1 MSAEMKKLPDSE
13 LEVMQAVWA
22 CQEFAASENAASRE
36 SASAAVSRKDIE
48 EHLKGSY
55 EIALTTLLTLL
66 TRLADKGFLRIE
78 KVGRSAQYIPLIT
91 QQEYQASQS
100 KRFLDKV
107 CGGSLSAFATAL
119 CDSGLT
125 KEDIA
130 ELRDL
135 LERGML

>member
-22 CQEFAASENAASRE
+22 CQEVAASENAAGQE

-135 LERGML
+135 MERGML